1 MDMGEAVHEN
11 PLICSEEVDIDL
23 NTGAAIE
30 RGIRAADAWRVVSSD
45 EARKLVSEWISKYST
60 PTLP

>member
-45 EARKLVSEWISKYST
+45 EAR
-60 PTLP
+60 